1 MNEKWYKSVVVLLGT
16 IMIIIQAITMIFMVG
31 VNPDAYTYMQK
42 LVQSFIAVS
51 MAGLSIIFMM
61 LSLKKR
67 TAGPILGMIVGLEYT
82 FNYTIVNVLVG
93 FALFAFCLG
102 LLVKLSQEPEV
113 KTKEAKEVKTENKK
127 EKVEEK

>member
-42 LVQSFIAVS
+42 LVQSFIAVA

-67 TAGPILGMIVGLEYT
+67 TAGPILGMITVMLT
-82 FNYTIVNVLVG
+82 
-93 FALFAFCLG
+93 
-102 LLVKLSQEPEV
+102 
-113 KTKEAKEVKTENKK
+113 KTLTACSRLTEFTS
-127 EKVEEK
+127 